1 MWFNACIEKRYLLT
15 PLETPVSYLFQ
26 SFHVLSRLEFVR
38 NKEHTSLSP
47 RLGGRL
53 NLVGAVW
60 AVKLICT
67 LLVEKSCLAF
77 FKICLKIHFYT
88 SNVQISF
95 TAQTAPP
102 KFSLPP
108 RRGLNLVCSQAP
120 MFSISKVLKHQSS

>member
-1 MWFNACIEKRYLLT
+1 MAW
-15 PLETPVSYLFQ
+15 
-26 SFHVLSRLEFVR
+26 
-38 NKEHTSLSP
+38 
-47 RLGGRL
+47 
-53 NLVGAVW
+53 AVW
-60 AVKLICT
+60 AVKLICE

-108 RRGLNLVCSQAP
+108 RRGLKLVWSGRFTNFWLTMSLGGKMEGLDMYGGAEKTYFFGETTRILILHH
-120 MFSISKVLKHQSS
+120 FSNAYFIDAQ

>member
-1 MWFNACIEKRYLLT
+1 MPFK
-15 PLETPVSYLFQ
+15 
-26 SFHVLSRLEFVR
+26 
-38 NKEHTSLSP
+38 HTSLSP

-53 NLVGAVW
+53 NLGGAVW

-77 FKICLKIHFYT
+77 LKICLKIHFYT

-108 RRGLNLVCSQAP
+108 RWGLNLVWAEVATAKESREY
-120 MFSISKVLKHQSS
+120 

>member
-1 MWFNACIEKRYLLT
+1 MLKKLLYKY
-15 PLETPVSYLFQ
+15 VSTYSLYVVVDIWLIFG
-26 SFHVLSRLEFVR
+26 
-38 NKEHTSLSP
+38 NHTSLSP

-53 NLVGAVW
+53 NLGGAVW

-67 LLVEKSCLAF
+67 LLIEKSCLAF

-88 SNVQISF
+88 SNMQISF

-108 RRGLNLVCSQAP
+108 RRGLKLVWWWYIFINDILLDSPRELTFLVGNL
-120 MFSISKVLKHQSS
+120 LNGTT